1 MITDNEVYSDL
12 ITLRKKIEFL
22 SNPKNS
28 NSEKANFWK
37 IINTKLNDTIIDYI
51 ERDKRSFGW

>member
-12 ITLRKKIEFL
+12 IVLRKKIEFL
-22 SNPKNS
+22 TNPKITNA
-28 NSEKANFWK
+28 EKANFWK
-37 IINTKLNDTIIDYI
+37 IIYAKLNDTIIDYV